1 MASKSKSTSYFTLL
15 ILAAA
20 VVAYVLNLGG
30 FKDKVNAITAQEQ
43 EQTSGSSREVIDKI
57 NSGGSTSSGVSA
69 KEGES
74 TNLSSKGVNTAKLEI
89 PTSKYD
95 VVQHTH
101 FALGYDEKHEQAAWV
116 AYKLE
121 ARETRGRAEREDDF
135 RPDPAVATKS
145 ATPSDYARSGHDRGH
160 LAPAADFKFSK
171 KAMSESFFMS
181 NMSPQKPRFNRGIWK
196 ELEEQVRT
204 WVKKDKA
211 YYIVTGPVLSGSRYR
226 KIGRKNK
233 ISVPKYYYK
242 ILLDMEE
249 PEIKAI
255 AFLMEN
261 KGSEKPLSSFVVSID
276 RIEQMT
282 GIDFFPNL
290 PDDLEK
296 KLEASASTKN
306 WNFDK

>member
-1 MASKSKSTSYFTLL
+1 MARKSKSISYLTLL
-15 ILAAA
+15 TFAAA

-30 FKDKVNAITAQEQ
+30 FQDQVNAVTAKAKTE
-43 EQTSGSSREVIDKI
+43 TSGMQAGNNREV
-57 NSGGSTSSGVSA
+57 NSEGSTSSEGTDDKGRSSSVS
-69 KEGES
+69 
-74 TNLSSKGVNTAKLEI
+74 TKGINTASLEV
-89 PTSKYD
+89 PGSKYD
-95 VVQHTH
+95 VVKHRY

-121 ARETRGRAEREDDF
+121 AREIRGRAEREDDF
-135 RPDPAVATKS
+135 RPDPFVTTES
-145 ATPSDYARSGHDRGH
+145 ATPSDYSRSGYDRGH

-171 KAMSESFFMS
+171 KAMSESFYMS

-196 ELEEQVRT
+196 KLEEQVRE

-211 YYIVTGPVLSGSRYR
+211 YYVVTGPVLSGSRYR

-233 ISVPKYYYK
+233 VSIPKYYYK
-242 ILLDMEE
+242 ILLNMEGKE
-249 PEIKAI
+249 AKAI

-261 KGSEKPLSSFVVSID
+261 KDSQKPLSSFVVTID

-290 PDDLEK
+290 PDQLES
-296 KLEASASTKN
+296 KLEGGTSIRQ
-306 WNFDK
+306 WDFDE